1 MAKGIGAGSKVM
13 SDVKDLLKVMKQAV
27 EESKHLDEIKK
38 LSAASHLK
46 ATGHSVQSPV
56 TF

>member
-27 EESKHLDEIKK
+27 EESKHLDEIKN
-38 LSAASHLK
+38 
-46 ATGHSVQSPV
+46 SVQRV
-56 TF
+56 T